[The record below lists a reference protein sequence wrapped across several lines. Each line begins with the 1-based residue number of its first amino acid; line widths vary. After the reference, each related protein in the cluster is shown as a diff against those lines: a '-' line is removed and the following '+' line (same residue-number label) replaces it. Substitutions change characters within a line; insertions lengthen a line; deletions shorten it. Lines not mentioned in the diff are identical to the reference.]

1 MIVGKGGV
9 GKTTLAAALAVAS
22 ARQDRRTLVIST
34 DQAHSLADAYG
45 LDGPAGDDGSWH
57 LEDGLLHARHIDAVA
72 LAESLWTSLVERIG
86 PRLGNEGDEAIDWL
100 SLEPEEITVV
110 PGAEELLAL
119 VEIMRLAES
128 GQWDEVI
135 VDCAPTAETL
145 RLITLPET
153 VQAYAD
159 RIWPQHRRLQSL
171 GHPGGPG
178 MLAEILDAITASA
191 ARLRS
196 RLTSASTVRV
206 ALVLTPEKVVME
218 EARRTVTA
226 MALLGMNLDTVIAN
240 RVLEPH
246 PCSPSDDPIHHWY
259 SARLAEQKAVLDELG
274 GALGAVPLLRV
285 HHAAA
290 EPVGPDAL
298 HRLAVVLPGIGA
310 RGGDPGEVAAR
321 RVPRVSCETGE
332 DLNAVYLLTM
342 ELPLVDPASVRLGR
356 IGDDLIVG
364 AAGIRRR
371 VLLAPVLR
379 RCLVIGA
386 RMEGSEL
393 QIRFRP
399 NPEVWPQ
406 W

>member
-1 MIVGKGGV
+1 M

-22 ARQDRRTLVIST
+22 AREGRRTLVVST

-45 LDGPAGDDGSWH
+45 LDGPPGEDGSWH
-57 LEDGLLHARHIDAVA
+57 LEEGRLHARHIDAVA
-72 LAESLWTSLVERIG
+72 LAESLWHSLVERIG
-86 PRLGNEGDEAIDWL
+86 PQLGPEGDDAIDWL

-119 VEIMRLAES
+119 IEIMRLAGS
-128 GQWDEVI
+128 GQWDDVI

-159 RIWPQHRRLQSL
+159 RVWPQHRRLQSI
-171 GHPGGPG
+171 GNPGGAG

-196 RLTSASTVRV
+196 WLASAGTVRV

-246 PCSPSDDPIHHWY
+246 PCAASDDPIHHWY
-259 SARLAEQKAVLDELG
+259 SARLTEQQAVLDELG
-274 GALGAVPLLRV
+274 EALGAVPLLRV
-285 HHAAA
+285 NHAAA

-298 HRLAVVLPGIGA
+298 HGLAAALPGLGA
-310 RGGDPGEVAAR
+310 RDADPEEVAPR
-321 RVPRVSCETGE
+321 RAPRVSCESGE
-332 DLNAVYLLTM
+332 DLNAVYLMRM
-342 ELPLVDPASVRLGR
+342 ELPLVDPDSVRLGR

-386 RMEGSEL
+386 RMNGSEL